1 MDAEADRDRPPPP
14 AALSRERLVQAALD
28 LIQHDGLEAL
38 TMRALGD
45 RLHVKAASLY
55 WHVRNR
61 AELLELVAAA
71 LLDEVGM
78 SRTSQRS
85 AWRADAIGVCTA
97 LERVTAGRR
106 DAARVMLEAPEALAR
121 SQAHARLAD
130 VLREAG
136 LGAADASQ
144 TAMLMLSAVLV
155 NALRPSGESL
165 PSTGRVLELAVDS
178 GSRGVSV
185 RVGSALS
192 GEADWTASPP
202 AVVRGDR
209 VIVRRLRG
217 GRHGELELNPAHA
230 WRFRV
235 HAPTWNT
242 LLDLNGLDVRGI
254 HIDSGAARVECI
266 LPPPRGVV
274 PIDVSSGVVGVRFR
288 RPPGVAVV
296 ADVSAGNV
304 QLRLDGSSMGA
315 TTADTRWQSGA
326 GAAATDHYKLRIN
339 SGTVRVSLEEDASI
353 APGPVPPA
361 AAPTQAGVSA
371 ALEVVLDGVAARSAG

>member
-1 MDAEADRDRPPPP
+1 MAAPAARDRPP

-28 LIQHDGLEAL
+28 LIQHHGLEAL

-45 RLHVKAASLY
+45 RLEVKAASLY

-71 LLDEVGM
+71 VLAEVGM
-78 SRTSQRS
+78 SSTSPRG
-85 AWRADAIGVCTA
+85 AWRADAIGVCAA
-97 LERVTAGRR
+97 LERVTRARR
-106 DAARVMLEAPEALAR
+106 DAARVMLEAPEVLAR
-121 SQAHARLAD
+121 SQVHARLAD

-136 LGAADASQ
+136 LDAGDASQ

-155 NALRPSGESL
+155 NALRPSHAS
-165 PSTGRVLELAVDS
+165 PPRSGRVLELAVDS

-185 RVGSALS
+185 RAGSALS
-192 GEADWTASPP
+192 AGADWTVSPP
-202 AVVRGDR
+202 AVVRGER

-217 GRHGELELNPAHA
+217 GRHGELELNPAHT
-230 WRFRV
+230 WRFHV
-235 HAPTWNT
+235 QAPTWNT
-242 LLDLNGLDVRGI
+242 LLDLNGLEVRGI

-296 ADVSAGNV
+296 AEVSAGNV
-304 QLRLDGSSMGA
+304 QLRLDGSSLSA

-326 GAAATDHYKLRIN
+326 GASATDHYKLTIN
-339 SGTVRVSLEEDASI
+339 SGTIRVSLEEDASI
-353 APGPVPPA
+353 APAPFPA
-361 AAPTQAGVSA
+361 AAAPPPPAGVSA
-371 ALEVVLDGVAARSAG
+371 ALEVVLDGVAARRSG